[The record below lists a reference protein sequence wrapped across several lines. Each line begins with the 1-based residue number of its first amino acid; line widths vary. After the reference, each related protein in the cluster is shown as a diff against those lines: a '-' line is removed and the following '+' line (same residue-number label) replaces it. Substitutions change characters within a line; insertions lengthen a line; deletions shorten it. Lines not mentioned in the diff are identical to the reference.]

1 MNLQISYKKFLRPDA
16 NADQDT
22 LQPDILVGF
31 DEDAL
36 GVALDYL
43 AGK

>member
-1 MNLQISYKKFLRPDA
+1 M

-22 LQPDILVGF
+22 LQPDILTGF

-36 GVALDYL
+36 EVVLEYL
-43 AGK
+43 ADE